1 MTSLLQSPVIFFGV
15 VASDMMMMMMIII
28 IILLCTHLFGIAAFS
43 SKIITPYP
51 IEPLSCGS
59 LRYAIDARKLRK
71 SYY

>member
-1 MTSLLQSPVIFFGV
+1 MTSLLRSPVIFFGG
-15 VASDMMMMMMIII
+15 VASDMMMII

-71 SYY
+71 S